1 MTLRKRSFYERYIK
15 RFIDILGSL
24 FALIVFSWL
33 YLAIAIIVRIKMGS
47 PVLFKQPRP
56 GLIDAKTGQERI
68 FIVNKFRTVGAHKNQ
83 PCLVV

>member
-1 MTLRKRSFYERYIK
+1 M
-15 RFIDILGSL
+15 DILGSL

-68 FIVNKFRTVGAHKNQ
+68 FIVNKFRTVGTHKNE
-83 PCLVV
+83 PCLAV